1 MKVLFCGVGDQA
13 AAYAPALKK
22 WSAELG
28 APFDLFTDAA
38 KIAPAEVD
46 VLIANPNAEVADFGV
61 YSGARLIQSI
71 WAGMEVFL
79 ANPTLPSQPTLCRMV
94 EPGLTEG
101 MTEYICGHVL
111 RYHLGTDAHIADSA
125 NREWRPAAPP
135 LARDRKV
142 AVLGLGQLGRDAAA
156 MLKTLRFDVAGW
168 SRTAKN
174 GLPYPT
180 YSGPDG
186 LRDILRRS
194 DIIVSILPN
203 TAETRHVLNA
213 ETLALLPDGASII
226 NPGRGSL
233 IDNEAL
239 IAALDSGKLAH
250 ATLDVFDHEPLPKD
264 HPFWARPDITITPH
278 IAAETRKDGAAKVA
292 VEQIRRLQKGEPLH
306 YIVDRTAGY

>member
-278 IAAETRKDGAAKVA
+278 IAAETRTDGAAKVA

>member
-13 AAYAPALKK
+13 AAYGPALEKF
-22 WSAELG
+22 SAELD

-38 KIAPAEVD
+38 DIAPEDVD
-46 VLIANPNAEVADFGV
+46 VLIANPNAEVANFGV
-61 YSGARLIQSI
+61 YSGAKLIQSI

-79 ANPTLPSQPTLCRMV
+79 ANPTLPTAPTLCRMV

-111 RYHLGTDAHIADSA
+111 RYHLGVDRQIADNA
-125 NREWRPAAPP
+125 NREWNANAPP

-142 AVLGLGQLGRDAAA
+142 AVLGLGQLGMDAAA

-168 SRTAKN
+168 SRTEKSD
-174 GLPYPT
+174 LPYPT
-180 YSGPDG
+180 FSGQNG

-194 DIIVSILPN
+194 EIIVTILPN
-203 TAETRHVLNA
+203 TAETKHVINA
-213 ETLALLPDGASII
+213 ETLALLPDGATLI

-233 IDNEAL
+233 IDDDAL
-239 IAALDSGKLAH
+239 LAALDAGKLAH
-250 ATLDVFDHEPLPKD
+250 ATLDVFDAEPLPRD

-278 IAAETRKDGAAKVA
+278 IAAETRTNGAAKVA

-306 YIVDRTAGY
+306 YIVNRADGY